1 MNRTAAVGRY
11 GRVIPEAPGAG
22 VVGSRHQF
30 HCLKAPSLPE
40 MRMKGAFL
48 PQDSYGGSLPLFC
61 ARKEEKDMKKAYRYR
76 IYPTKKQARLLHEQ
90 LALCAELYNAA
101 LQERR
106 DAWRMCGKS
115 ITFTQQRAQLPQI
128 KQIRPEYEGI
138 YSQVLHR
145 VDKAFQAFFRR
156 VKAGQTPGYPRF
168 KSRCRYGS
176 LTYPQF
182 GFGLDKQGKLSIA
195 KIGHLKLVMHRPFK
209 GVVKTAT
216 ITRAATGKWNV
227 SFSCDEVEPDVL
239 PPSERQVGIDV
250 GLSTFAYLST
260 GEHIENPRF
269 FREEEHALARAQRR
283 LFKAQGDT
291 KERAKRRRVVARVH
305 ERIGWR
311 RENFVQ
317 QESRKLV
324 NHFGLI
330 AVETLVVRNM
340 VKNPRLAKSISDAAW
355 SSFFTYLFSKAE
367 EAARTVVRVQ
377 PAYTSQTCSGCG
389 HLQEILLSV
398 RIYECPHCGLVMD
411 RDHNASVNILQQAVG
426 RHGCVIPEAPGAG
439 AVGSRHFWASAST

>member
-1 MNRTAAVGRY
+1 
-11 GRVIPEAPGAG
+11 
-22 VVGSRHQF
+22 
-30 HCLKAPSLPE
+30 
-40 MRMKGAFL
+40 
-48 PQDSYGGSLPLFC
+48 
-61 ARKEEKDMKKAYRYR
+61 MKKAYRYR
-76 IYPTKKQARLLHEQ
+76 IYPTKKQAHVLHEQ

-115 ITFTQQRAQLPQI
+115 ITFTQQSAQLPQI

-138 YSQVLHR
+138 YSQVLQDVLHR

-168 KSRCRYGS
+168 KSRLRYGS

-182 GFGLDKQGKLSIA
+182 GFGLDEQGKLSLA
-195 KIGHLKLVMHRPFK
+195 KVGHLKLVMHRPFK
-209 GVVKTAT
+209 GIVKTAT
-216 ITRAATGKWNV
+216 ITRSATGKWYV
-227 SFSCDEVEPDVL
+227 SFSCDEVEQDIL
-239 PPSERQVGIDV
+239 PPSELQVGIDV

-260 GEHIENPRF
+260 GEQIESPRF
-269 FREEEHALARAQRR
+269 FRAEEKSLARAQRR
-283 LFKAQGDT
+283 LSKSKKGT
-291 KERAKRRRVVARVH
+291 KEHSKRRKVIARVH

-317 QESRKLV
+317 QESRKLI
-324 NHFGLI
+324 NRFGLI
-330 AVETLVVRNM
+330 AVEALVVRNM
-340 VKNPRLAKSISDAAW
+340 VKNPRLAKSINDAAW
-355 SSFFTYLFSKAE
+355 SSFFTHLFSKAE

-389 HLQEILLSV
+389 YHQEILLSV
-398 RIYECPHCGLVMD
+398 RVYECPHCGLVMD

-426 RHGCVIPEAPGAG
+426 RHGLVIPEAPGAG
-439 AVGSRHFWASAST
+439 AVGSRHFWVSAST